1 MNFVFIS
8 PHFPHTYWQF
18 CQRLKQNGVRV
29 LGIADTHYD
38 LLQSELKEALT
49 EYYRVGSLDYWG
61 HDVAHDWAW
70 WRKQIVYFMGHL
82 LTDETV
88 EYMI

>member
-1 MNFVFIS
+1 MKEDWEFDNSKTYMNFVFIS

-18 CQRLKQNGVRV
+18 CRRLKQNGVRV

-49 EYYRVGSLDYWG
+49 EYYRVGSLENY
-61 HDVAHDWAW
+61 V
-70 WRKQIVYFMGHL
+70 GHL

>member
-18 CQRLKQNGVRV
+18 CRRLKQNGVRV

-49 EYYRVGSLDYWG
+49 EYYRVGSLENY
-61 HDVAHDWAW
+61 V
-70 WRKQIVYFMGHL
+70 GHL